1 MIFLDLFAKK
11 SEETSSGNASA
22 ITLLNWQVNAET
34 CTLIHLETGAEVR
47 ITPRGMEVLMH
58 LIGNPEQVVS
68 ANELLDLF
76 WSKSVRS
83 DHAVHNVIAE
93 LRSALGDR
101 ASQPVYIKTYPKR
114 GYSLLPTPIT
124 GVNPNSAK
132 HHPKKENERSD
143 WKTLSKNPLVY
154 VSILL
159 FFGAIFVLYPDKVST
174 VEITGAPIRT
184 LLVREFESINIGS
197 DELYLSQQLPGSL
210 VANLNRLPGAQVA
223 VENSA
228 LGTSSD
234 ADYLLN
240 GSIQQVSG
248 KNRLQIN
255 LTDARTNVI
264 LFSDQ
269 FDFVTEEIFSIQDE
283 IVQHI
288 ATALRIY
295 LDEEQR
301 NDMLVWGT
309 SSAVAYDAFLKAEF
323 FAKESNSTNFD
334 TALENYLFAV
344 EKDPDFVNAYV
355 GLATVAARKG
365 IYSNTETNIE
375 NRRLVNF
382 ALRELLRIDP
392 NSKEAKAAQFL
403 ALRVEGNNQRIIEE
417 KIRDM
422 LLADQ
427 APFFAISH
435 YSALL
440 TSAKLFSEAKAFLQ
454 TVPDKTPYSVS
465 PDATWSYRNDII
477 EPEKLI
483 PLQKK
488 QLLER
493 PTHLGVLGSLASS
506 YAFIGDYEQAKFYL
520 SQQLELDEEGQS
532 SMLSQVIISALFGS
546 STKKRDA
553 LEALHKDNPEFNF
566 VMGVKHFILGEIDA
580 GIARWRNLTPSDTR
594 RLFAWA
600 HVADIFFPVEVFKD
614 ARYEALLEELGIGVS
629 WQIHLMQGVKM
640 MSAKTGVTLSEPS
653 ARALAES
660 KVFMRNNLWNHSE
673 LDYPEALHLSRF
685 TRPPEELFN

>member
-11 SEETSSGNASA
+11 SEAASSGNTSA
-22 ITLLNWQVNAET
+22 ITLLDWQVNAET
-34 CTLIHLETGAEVR
+34 CTLTHLETGAEVR

-58 LIGNPEQVVS
+58 LIGNPEQVIS

-101 ASQPVYIKTYPKR
+101 ASKPVYIKTYPKR
-114 GYSLLPTPIT
+114 GYSLLPAPIT
-124 GVNPNSAK
+124 SINSNSVK
-132 HHPKKENERSD
+132 HHSKQESERSG
-143 WKTLSKNPLVY
+143 WARLAKNPLVY
-154 VSILL
+154 ASFLLL
-159 FFGAIFVLYPDKVST
+159 FGAVIIFYPFESPTEESDN
-174 VEITGAPIRT
+174 APART

-210 VANLNRLPGAQVA
+210 VASLNRLPGAQVA
-223 VENSA
+223 VENSS
-228 LGTSSD
+228 LGTITD
-234 ADYLLN
+234 ADYFLSGN
-240 GSIQQVSG
+240 IQQING
-248 KNRLQIN
+248 QNRLQIN
-255 LTDARTNVI
+255 LTDARTNLI

-269 FDFVTEEIFSIQDE
+269 FNFVTEEIFSIQDE

-323 FAKESNSTNFD
+323 FSKESNSANF
-334 TALENYLFAV
+334 AIAIENYLFAV

-355 GLATVAARKG
+355 GLATVAGRNG
-365 IYSNTETNIE
+365 MYSSSETNIE

-392 NSKEAKAAQFL
+392 NSTEAKAAQFL
-403 ALRVEGNNQRIIEE
+403 ALRVEGNNQKIIEE
-417 KIRDM
+417 KIRELILRDE
-422 LLADQ
+422 
-427 APFFAISH
+427 APFFALSH

-440 TSAKLFSEAKAFLQ
+440 TSAKLYSEAAAFLQ

-465 PDATWSYRNDII
+465 PDATWSYRNDVI
-477 EPEKLI
+477 EPAKLI
-483 PLQKK
+483 PIQKQ

-493 PTHLGVLGSLASS
+493 PSHIGVLGNLATS
-506 YAFIGDYEQAKFYL
+506 YAFIGDYEQAKLYL
-520 SQQLELDEEGQS
+520 SRQLELDDEGQS

-546 STKKRDA
+546 STKKGDE
-553 LEALHKDNPEFNF
+553 LEARNKNNSEFNF
-566 VMGVKHFILGEIDA
+566 AMGVKQFILGDIDE
-580 GIARWRNLTPSDTR
+580 GITRWRHLTPSDTR
-594 RLFAWA
+594 RLFAWL
-600 HVADIFFPVEVFKD
+600 HVSDIFFPKEVLTD
-614 ARYEALLEELGIGVS
+614 ARYLALLEELGIGAS
-629 WQIHLMQGVKM
+629 WQTLLMQGVKLT
-640 MSAKTGVTLSEPS
+640 SAKTGVSLSESS
-653 ARALAES
+653 AQALAQS
-660 KVFMRNNLWNHSE
+660 KVFTRNNLWNHEE
-673 LDYPEALHLSRF
+673 LNYPKALQLGGIK
-685 TRPPEELFN
+685 RPHEELFN